1 MQNWNRRQVL
11 AAFAFA
17 LDLAAQRRSFMT
29 SDYIDAHVH
38 VWQPADSRFPYDP
51 HYNGPAAAPASFTP
65 EHLLTIAGA
74 VGVKRIVLVQM
85 SFYGTDNSY
94 MLDAMKRYPS
104 VFSGIGVVDHDA
116 ASLPAEMTRLASL
129 GVRGFRITQGDR
141 GAGWLETASMREM
154 WRLAAEK
161 KLAICPLVGPNALP
175 ALDRMCAEFPGTT
188 VVVDHMARIGMDGV
202 LRDRDVSALCNMSRH
217 LRVHV
222 KVSAFY
228 ALGKKQ
234 SPYSDLVPLVRALY
248 NAYGSQRLMWGSD
261 SPFQVQPPYTYAE
274 SLEFVHSRLPFLGP
288 EDKDWILRKS
298 AEKVFF

>member
-1 MQNWNRRQVL
+1 
-11 AAFAFA
+11 
-17 LDLAAQRRSFMT
+17 
-29 SDYIDAHVH
+29 
-38 VWQPADSRFPYDP
+38 
-51 HYNGPAAAPASFTP
+51 
-65 EHLLTIAGA
+65 
-74 VGVKRIVLVQM
+74 
-85 SFYGTDNSY
+85 
-94 MLDAMKRYPS
+94 
-104 VFSGIGVVDHDA
+104 
-116 ASLPAEMTRLASL
+116 MTRLASL
-129 GVRGFRITQGDR
+129 GVRGFRITQENR

-175 ALDRMCAEFPGTT
+175 ALDRMCAEFPGTA